1 MVPGLQIYWN
11 YQVPL
16 FSTYT
21 HEMAWYDDV
30 AVACVVID
38 QRSCECEIQM
48 SFLQFYYL
56 WSTIPV
62 GCILMKFYDSV
73 CNWIEN

>member
-1 MVPGLQIYWN
+1 MVAGLQIYWN

-30 AVACVVID
+30 AVACVEID

-48 SFLQFYYL
+48 SF
-56 WSTIPV
+56 
-62 GCILMKFYDSV
+62 
-73 CNWIEN
+73 